1 MSSRIEPF
9 RGAIKITAGAS
20 PINAGPS
27 IVIRGLIIGGAGNIS
42 FTCSDGSTVATLPVV
57 AGQYIPGYITH
68 VTAATATDIVAV
80 Y

>member
-9 RGAIKITAGAS
+9 SGAIAVTAGAS
-20 PINAGPS
+20 PIS
-27 IVIRGLIIGGAGNIS
+27 TTKVIRGLIVGVGGDIS
-42 FTCSDGSTVATLPVV
+42 FTCSDGTTIANYPAV

-68 VTAATATDIVAV
+68 VTAATATNIIAV